1 MKCTY
6 GFNEETKSCTCPP
19 GFYIGSL
26 IIHFYY
32 NNDINGY
39 IKKKK
44 KKKEQKK
51 TKTFS
56 TMTEFNY

>member
-44 KKKEQKK
+44 KRTKKKK
-51 TKTFS
+51 NI
-56 TMTEFNY
+56 FNDD